1 MADENQT
8 NQSHFLSEMVAFRIT
23 NIHNWVHEYHL
34 MAMVALDNAFYWYG
48 TFVAR

>member
-1 MADENQT
+1 MAEENQT
-8 NQSHFLSEMVAFRIT
+8 NQSHFLSEMLAFRLT
-23 NIHNWVHEYHL
+23 NIHNWLHEYHL